1 MLYSSSWKRQFNKEA
16 VTMRLNDPASRL
28 KISLLVLSLLC
39 TYAAGKTIYVDDD
52 SPSDFSTIQAAIDDA
67 NDGSSREETYVYL
80 HNALVDANDSNRFD
94 RKGGLLCLRTVFT
107 IA

>member
-1 MLYSSSWKRQFNKEA
+1 MITMAL
-16 VTMRLNDPASRL
+16 VTLAS
-28 KISLLVLSLLC
+28 
-39 TYAAGKTIYVDDD
+39 GKTIYVDDD
-52 SPSDFSTIQAAIDDA
+52 AAGT

>member
-1 MLYSSSWKRQFNKEA
+1 
-16 VTMRLNDPASRL
+16 MRLNNPTSRL
-28 KISLLVLSLLC
+28 KISLLLLSLLC
-39 TYAAGKTIYVDDD
+39 TFAAGKTTYVDDN
-52 SPSDFSTIQAAIDDA
+52 ALGA

-80 HNALVDANDSNRFD
+80 QNALVDANDSNRFD